1 MNFLREVIKIDKL
14 VSPCSYQGAKQ
25 RVAKE
30 IVDYILNTTFLSKD
44 IKIYDLCCGSG
55 AVTVELLNRGV
66 PPENIVMCDKSSWGV
81 FWKSIG
87 EGKFNL
93 NKFYKYSKSVPR
105 DKSLI
110 QAHIKELSKTNADV
124 DEEYKYILLQASSF
138 GGKQIWNTEG
148 KWCNTSFRDYWQPTA
163 TSKRRSPVNPMQP
176 MIDELEKRIEVLINN
191 CKGLTCYHKDIY
203 EMLDIIENDKSDK
216 VIYIDPPYT
225 NTTGYGFNFDCS
237 DFISRLFDVTVA
249 PIFVSEKEKISD
261 DEAIQLNFSGAKGGI
276 SGNKRGKNEEW
287 LNVYR

>member
-1 MNFLREVIKIDKL
+1 MNL
-14 VSPCSYQGAKQ
+14 VSPCSYQGGKQ

-30 IVDYILNTTFLSKD
+30 IVDYILNTTFLLKD
-44 IKIYDLCCGSG
+44 TKFYDLCCGSG

-66 PPENIVMCDKSSWGV
+66 PPENITMCDKSSWGV

-87 EGKFNL
+87 EGIFDL
-93 NKFYKYSKSVPR
+93 NKFYKYSKAVPR

-138 GGKQIWNTEG
+138 GGKQICKKDG
-148 KWCNTSFRDYWQPTA
+148 KWQSPSFRNFWQPTE
-163 TSKRRSPVNPMQP
+163 TSNRRSVVNPMMP
-176 MIDELEKRIEVLINN
+176 MIDELEKRVKILADN
-191 CKGLTCYHKDIY
+191 CKGLTCHHKDIY

-225 NTTGYGFNFDCS
+225 NTSGYAFSFDYS
-237 DFISRLFDVTVA
+237 DFLNKLFDVTVA
-249 PIFVSEKEKISD
+249 HIFVSEKEKIS

-276 SGNKRGKNEEW
+276 NGNRKNKNEEW

>member
-1 MNFLREVIKIDKL
+1 MNL
-14 VSPCSYQGAKQ
+14 VSPCSYQGGKQ

-30 IVDYILNTTFLSKD
+30 IVDYILNTTFFSKD
-44 IKIYDLCCGSG
+44 TKFYDLCCGSG

-66 PPENIVMCDKSSWGV
+66 PPENITMCDKSSWGV

-87 EGKFNL
+87 EGIFDL
-93 NKFYKYSKSVPR
+93 NKFYKYSKAVPR

-138 GGKQIWNTEG
+138 GGKQICKKDG
-148 KWCNTSFRDYWQPTA
+148 KWQSPSFRNFWQPTE
-163 TSKRRSPVNPMQP
+163 TSNRRSVVNPMMP
-176 MIDELEKRIEVLINN
+176 MIEELEKRVKILADN
-191 CKGLTCYHKDIY
+191 CKGLTCHHKDIY

-225 NTTGYGFNFDCS
+225 NTSGYAFNFDYS
-237 DFISRLFDVTVA
+237 DFLSKLFDVTVA
-249 PIFVSEKEKISD
+249 HIFVSEKEKIS

-276 SGNKRGKNEEW
+276 NGNRKNKNEEW

>member
-1 MNFLREVIKIDKL
+1 MNL
-14 VSPCSYQGAKQ
+14 VSPCSYQGGKQ

-44 IKIYDLCCGSG
+44 TKFYDLCCGSG

-66 PPENIVMCDKSSWGV
+66 PPENITMCDKSSWGV

-87 EGKFNL
+87 EGIFDL
-93 NKFYKYSKSVPR
+93 NKFYKYSKAVPR

-138 GGKQIWNTEG
+138 GGKQICKKDG
-148 KWCNTSFRDYWQPTA
+148 KWQSPSFRNFWQPTE
-163 TSKRRSPVNPMQP
+163 TSNRRSVVNPMMP
-176 MIDELEKRIEVLINN
+176 MIDELEKRVKILVDN
-191 CKGLTCYHKDIY
+191 CKGLTCHHKDIY

-225 NTTGYGFNFDCS
+225 NTSGYAFSFDYS
-237 DFISRLFDVTVA
+237 DFLSRLFDVTVA
-249 PIFVSEKEKISD
+249 HIFVSEKEKIS

-276 SGNKRGKNEEW
+276 NGNRKNKNEEW

>member
-1 MNFLREVIKIDKL
+1 MNL
-14 VSPCSYQGAKQ
+14 VSPCSYQGGKQ

-30 IVDYILNTTFLSKD
+30 IVDYILNATFLSKD
-44 IKIYDLCCGSG
+44 TKFYDLCCGSG

-66 PPENIVMCDKSSWGV
+66 PPENITMCDKSSWGV

-87 EGKFNL
+87 EGIFDL
-93 NKFYKYSKSVPR
+93 NKFYKYSKAVPR

-138 GGKQIWNTEG
+138 GGKQICKKDG
-148 KWCNTSFRDYWQPTA
+148 KWQSPSFRNFWQPTE
-163 TSKRRSPVNPMQP
+163 TSNRRSVVNPMMP
-176 MIDELEKRIEVLINN
+176 MIDELEKRVKILADN
-191 CKGLTCYHKDIY
+191 CKGLTCHHKDIY
-203 EMLDIIENDKSDK
+203 EMLDIIENDKADK

-225 NTTGYGFNFDCS
+225 NTSGYAFSFDYS
-237 DFISRLFDVTVA
+237 DFLSKLFDVTVA
-249 PIFVSEKEKISD
+249 HIFVSEKEKIS

-276 SGNKRGKNEEW
+276 NGNRKNKNEEW

>member
-1 MNFLREVIKIDKL
+1 MNL
-14 VSPCSYQGAKQ
+14 VSTCSYQGGKQ

-30 IVDYILNTTFLSKD
+30 IVDYILNTTVFSKD
-44 IKIYDLCCGSG
+44 TKFYDLCCGSG

-66 PPENIVMCDKSSWGV
+66 PPENIIMCDKSSWGV

-87 EGKFNL
+87 EGIFDL
-93 NKFYKYSKSVPR
+93 NKFYKYSKAVPR

-138 GGKQIWNTEG
+138 GGKQICKKDG
-148 KWCNTSFRDYWQPTA
+148 KWQSPSFRNFWQPTE
-163 TSKRRSPVNPMQP
+163 TSNRRSVVNPMMP
-176 MIDELEKRIEVLINN
+176 MIDELEKRVKILADN
-191 CKGLTCYHKDIY
+191 CKGLTCHHKDIY

-225 NTTGYGFNFDCS
+225 NTSGYAFSFDYS
-237 DFISRLFDVTVA
+237 DFLSKLFDVTVA
-249 PIFVSEKEKISD
+249 HIYVSEKEKIS

-276 SGNKRGKNEEW
+276 NGNRKNKNEEW

>member
-1 MNFLREVIKIDKL
+1 MNL
-14 VSPCSYQGAKQ
+14 VSPCSYQGGKQ

-44 IKIYDLCCGSG
+44 IKFYDLCCGSG

-66 PPENIVMCDKSSWGV
+66 PPENITMCDKSSWGV

-87 EGKFNL
+87 EGIFDL
-93 NKFYKYSKSVPR
+93 NKFYKYSKAVPR

-138 GGKQIWNTEG
+138 GGKQICKKDG
-148 KWCNTSFRDYWQPTA
+148 KWQSPSFRNFWQPTE
-163 TSKRRSPVNPMQP
+163 TSNRRSVVNPMMP
-176 MIDELEKRIEVLINN
+176 MIDELEKRVKILADN
-191 CKGLTCYHKDIY
+191 CKGLTCHHKDIY

-225 NTTGYGFNFDCS
+225 NTSGYAFSFDYS
-237 DFISRLFDVTVA
+237 DFLSKLFDVTVA
-249 PIFVSEKEKISD
+249 HIFVSEKEKISD
-261 DEAIQLNFSGAKGGI
+261 GAIQLNFSGAKGGI
-276 SGNKRGKNEEW
+276 NGNRKNKNEEW

>member
-1 MNFLREVIKIDKL
+1 MNL
-14 VSPCSYQGAKQ
+14 VSPCSYQGGKQ

-44 IKIYDLCCGSG
+44 TKFYDLCCGSG

-66 PPENIVMCDKSSWGV
+66 PPENITMCDKSSWGV

-87 EGKFNL
+87 EGIFDL
-93 NKFYKYSKSVPR
+93 NKFYKYSKAVPR

-138 GGKQIWNTEG
+138 GGKQICKKDG
-148 KWCNTSFRDYWQPTA
+148 KWQSPSFRNFWQPTE
-163 TSKRRSPVNPMQP
+163 TSNRRSVVNPMMP
-176 MIDELEKRIEVLINN
+176 MIDELEKRVKILVDN
-191 CKGLTCYHKDIY
+191 CKGLTCHHKDIY

-225 NTTGYGFNFDCS
+225 NTSGYAFSFDYS
-237 DFISRLFDVTVA
+237 DFLSKLFDVTVA
-249 PIFVSEKEKISD
+249 HIFVSEKKKSLMKQYSLIFLAQRVVLMAIEKT
-261 DEAIQLNFSGAKGGI
+261 
-276 SGNKRGKNEEW
+276 RMKNG
-287 LNVYR
+287 

>member
-1 MNFLREVIKIDKL
+1 MNL
-14 VSPCSYQGAKQ
+14 VSPCSYQGGKQ

-44 IKIYDLCCGSG
+44 TKFYDLCCGSG

-66 PPENIVMCDKSSWGV
+66 PPENITMCDKSSWGV
-81 FWKSIG
+81 FWESIG
-87 EGKFNL
+87 EGIFDL
-93 NKFYKYSKSVPR
+93 NKFYKYSKAVPR

-138 GGKQIWNTEG
+138 GGKQICKKDG
-148 KWCNTSFRDYWQPTA
+148 KWQSPSFRNFWQPTE
-163 TSKRRSPVNPMQP
+163 TSNRRSVVNPMMP
-176 MIDELEKRIEVLINN
+176 MIEELEKRVKILADN
-191 CKGLTCYHKDIY
+191 CKGLTCHHKDIY
-203 EMLDIIENDKSDK
+203 EMLDIIKNDKSDK

-225 NTTGYGFNFDCS
+225 NTSGYVFSFDYS
-237 DFISRLFDVTVA
+237 DFLSKLFDVTVA
-249 PIFVSEKEKISD
+249 HIFVSEKEKIS
-261 DEAIQLNFSGAKGGI
+261 DEAIQLNFSGAKSGI
-276 SGNKRGKNEEW
+276 NGNRKNKNEEW

>member
-1 MNFLREVIKIDKL
+1 MNL
-14 VSPCSYQGAKQ
+14 VSPCSYQGGKQ

-44 IKIYDLCCGSG
+44 TKFYDLCCGSG

-66 PPENIVMCDKSSWGV
+66 PPENITMCDKSSWGV

-87 EGKFNL
+87 EGIFDL
-93 NKFYKYSKSVPR
+93 NKFYKYSKAVPR

-138 GGKQIWNTEG
+138 GGKQICKKDG
-148 KWCNTSFRDYWQPTA
+148 KWQSPSFRNFWQPTE
-163 TSKRRSPVNPMQP
+163 TSNRRSVVNPMMP
-176 MIDELEKRIEVLINN
+176 MIDELEKRVKILADN
-191 CKGLTCYHKDIY
+191 CKGLTCHHKDIY

-225 NTTGYGFNFDCS
+225 NTSGYAFSFDYS
-237 DFISRLFDVTVA
+237 DFLSKLFDVTVA
-249 PIFVSEKEKISD
+249 HIFVSEKEKIS

-276 SGNKRGKNEEW
+276 NGNRKNKNEEW
-287 LNVYR
+287 LNVFR

>member
-1 MNFLREVIKIDKL
+1 MNLA
-14 VSPCSYQGAKQ
+14 SPCSYQGGKQ

-44 IKIYDLCCGSG
+44 TKFYDLCCGSG

-66 PPENIVMCDKSSWGV
+66 PPENITMCDKSSWGV

-87 EGKFNL
+87 EGIFDL
-93 NKFYKYSKSVPR
+93 NKFYKYSKAVPR

-138 GGKQIWNTEG
+138 GGKQICKKDG
-148 KWCNTSFRDYWQPTA
+148 KWQSPSFRNFWQPTE
-163 TSKRRSPVNPMQP
+163 TSNRRSVVNPMMP
-176 MIDELEKRIEVLINN
+176 MIEELEKRVKILADN
-191 CKGLTCYHKDIY
+191 CKGLTCHHKDIY

-225 NTTGYGFNFDCS
+225 NTSGYAFSFDYS
-237 DFISRLFDVTVA
+237 DFLSKLFDVTVA
-249 PIFVSEKEKISD
+249 HIFVSEKEKIS

-276 SGNKRGKNEEW
+276 NGNRKNKNEEW

>member
-1 MNFLREVIKIDKL
+1 MNL
-14 VSPCSYQGAKQ
+14 VSPCSYQGGKQ

-44 IKIYDLCCGSG
+44 TKFYDLCCGSG

-66 PPENIVMCDKSSWGV
+66 PPENITMCDKSSWGV

-87 EGKFNL
+87 EGIFDL
-93 NKFYKYSKSVPR
+93 NKFYKYSKVVPR

-138 GGKQIWNTEG
+138 GGKQICKKDD
-148 KWCNTSFRDYWQPTA
+148 KWQSPSFRNFWQPTE
-163 TSKRRSPVNPMQP
+163 TSNRRSVVNPMMP
-176 MIDELEKRIEVLINN
+176 MIDELEKRVKILADN
-191 CKGLTCYHKDIY
+191 CKGLTCHHKDIY

-225 NTTGYGFNFDCS
+225 NTSGYAFSFDYS
-237 DFISRLFDVTVA
+237 DFLSKLFDVTIA
-249 PIFVSEKEKISD
+249 HIFVSEKEKIS

-276 SGNKRGKNEEW
+276 NGNRKNKNEEW

>member
-1 MNFLREVIKIDKL
+1 MNL
-14 VSPCSYQGAKQ
+14 VSPCSYQGGKQ

-44 IKIYDLCCGSG
+44 IKFYDLCCGSG

-66 PPENIVMCDKSSWGV
+66 PPENITMCDKSSWGV

-87 EGKFNL
+87 EGIFDL
-93 NKFYKYSKSVPR
+93 NKFYKYSKAVPR

-138 GGKQIWNTEG
+138 GGKQICKKDG
-148 KWCNTSFRDYWQPTA
+148 KWQSPSFRNFWQPTE
-163 TSKRRSPVNPMQP
+163 TSNRRSVVNPMMP
-176 MIDELEKRIEVLINN
+176 MIDELEKRVKILADN
-191 CKGLTCYHKDIY
+191 CKGLTCHHKDIY

-225 NTTGYGFNFDCS
+225 NTSGYAFSFDYS
-237 DFISRLFDVTVA
+237 DFLSKLFDVTVA
-249 PIFVSEKEKISD
+249 HIFVSEKEKIS

-276 SGNKRGKNEEW
+276 NGNRKNKNEEW

>member
-1 MNFLREVIKIDKL
+1 MNL
-14 VSPCSYQGAKQ
+14 VSPCSYQGGKQ

-44 IKIYDLCCGSG
+44 TKFYDLCCGSG

-66 PPENIVMCDKSSWGV
+66 PPENITMCDKSSWGV

-87 EGKFNL
+87 EGIFDL
-93 NKFYKYSKSVPR
+93 NKFYKYSKAVPR

-138 GGKQIWNTEG
+138 GGKQICKKDG
-148 KWCNTSFRDYWQPTA
+148 KWQSPSFRNFWQPTE
-163 TSKRRSPVNPMQP
+163 TSNRRSVVNPMMP
-176 MIDELEKRIEVLINN
+176 MIEEIEKRVKILADN
-191 CKGLTCYHKDIY
+191 CKGLTCHHKDIY
-203 EMLDIIENDKSDK
+203 EMLDIIENDKADK

-225 NTTGYGFNFDCS
+225 NTSGYAFSFDYS
-237 DFISRLFDVTVA
+237 DFLSKLFDVTVA
-249 PIFVSEKEKISD
+249 HIFVSEKEKIS

-276 SGNKRGKNEEW
+276 NGNRKNKNEEW

>member
-1 MNFLREVIKIDKL
+1 MNL
-14 VSPCSYQGAKQ
+14 VSPCSYQGGKQ

-44 IKIYDLCCGSG
+44 TKFYDLCCGSG

-66 PPENIVMCDKSSWGV
+66 PPENITMCDKSSWGV

-87 EGKFNL
+87 EGIFDL
-93 NKFYKYSKSVPR
+93 NKFYKYSKAVPR

-138 GGKQIWNTEG
+138 GGKQICKKDG
-148 KWCNTSFRDYWQPTA
+148 KWQSPSFRNFWQPTE
-163 TSKRRSPVNPMQP
+163 TSNRRSVVNPMMP
-176 MIDELEKRIEVLINN
+176 MIDELEKRVKILADN
-191 CKGLTCYHKDIY
+191 CKGLTCHHKDIY
-203 EMLDIIENDKSDK
+203 EMLDIIENDKADK

-225 NTTGYGFNFDCS
+225 NTSGYAFSFDYS
-237 DFISRLFDVTVA
+237 DFLSKLFDVTVA
-249 PIFVSEKEKISD
+249 HIFVSEKEKIS

-276 SGNKRGKNEEW
+276 NGNRKNKNEEW

>member
-1 MNFLREVIKIDKL
+1 MNL
-14 VSPCSYQGAKQ
+14 VSPCSYQGGKQ

-44 IKIYDLCCGSG
+44 TKFYDLCCGSG

-66 PPENIVMCDKSSWGV
+66 PPENITMCDKSSWGV

-87 EGKFNL
+87 EGIFDL
-93 NKFYKYSKSVPR
+93 NKFYKYSKAVPR

-138 GGKQIWNTEG
+138 GGKQICKKDG
-148 KWCNTSFRDYWQPTA
+148 KWQSPSFRNFWQPTE
-163 TSKRRSPVNPMQP
+163 TSNRRSVVNPMMP
-176 MIDELEKRIEVLINN
+176 MIDELEKRVKILADN
-191 CKGLTCYHKDIY
+191 CKGLTCHHKDIY

-225 NTTGYGFNFDCS
+225 NTSGYAFSFDYS
-237 DFISRLFDVTVA
+237 DFLSRLFDVTVA
-249 PIFVSEKEKISD
+249 HIFVSEKEKIS

-276 SGNKRGKNEEW
+276 NGNRKNKNEEW
-287 LNVYR
+287 LNVFR

>member
-1 MNFLREVIKIDKL
+1 MNL
-14 VSPCSYQGAKQ
+14 VSPCSYQGGKQ

-44 IKIYDLCCGSG
+44 TKFYDLCCGSG

-66 PPENIVMCDKSSWGV
+66 PPENIAMCDKSSWGV

-87 EGKFNL
+87 EGIFDL
-93 NKFYKYSKSVPR
+93 NKFYKYSKAVPR

-138 GGKQIWNTEG
+138 GGKQICKKDG
-148 KWCNTSFRDYWQPTA
+148 KWQSPSFRNFWQPTE
-163 TSKRRSPVNPMQP
+163 TSNRRSVVNPMMP
-176 MIDELEKRIEVLINN
+176 MIDELEKRVKILVDN
-191 CKGLTCYHKDIY
+191 CKGLTCHHKDIY

-225 NTTGYGFNFDCS
+225 NTSGYAFSFDYS
-237 DFISRLFDVTVA
+237 DFLSKLFDVTVA
-249 PIFVSEKEKISD
+249 HIFVSEKEKIS

-276 SGNKRGKNEEW
+276 NGNRKNKNEEW

>member
-1 MNFLREVIKIDKL
+1 MNL
-14 VSPCSYQGAKQ
+14 VSPCSYQGGKQ

-44 IKIYDLCCGSG
+44 TKFYDLCCGSG

-66 PPENIVMCDKSSWGV
+66 PLENITMCDKSSWGV

-87 EGKFNL
+87 EGIFDL
-93 NKFYKYSKSVPR
+93 NKFYKYSKAVPR

-138 GGKQIWNTEG
+138 GGKQICKKDG
-148 KWCNTSFRDYWQPTA
+148 KWQSPSFRNFWQPTE
-163 TSKRRSPVNPMQP
+163 TSNRRSVVNPMMP
-176 MIDELEKRIEVLINN
+176 MIEELEKRVKILADN
-191 CKGLTCYHKDIY
+191 CKGLTCHHKDIY
-203 EMLDIIENDKSDK
+203 EMLDIIENDKADK

-225 NTTGYGFNFDCS
+225 NTSGYAFSFDYS
-237 DFISRLFDVTVA
+237 DFLSKLFDVTVA
-249 PIFVSEKEKISD
+249 HIFVSEKEKIS

-276 SGNKRGKNEEW
+276 NGNRKNKNEEW

>member
-1 MNFLREVIKIDKL
+1 MNL
-14 VSPCSYQGAKQ
+14 VSPCSYQGGKQ

-44 IKIYDLCCGSG
+44 TKFYDLCCGSG

-66 PPENIVMCDKSSWGV
+66 PPENITMCDKSSWGV

-87 EGKFNL
+87 EGIFDL
-93 NKFYKYSKSVPR
+93 NKFYKYSKAVPR

-138 GGKQIWNTEG
+138 GGKQICKKDG
-148 KWCNTSFRDYWQPTA
+148 KWQSPSFRNFWQPTE
-163 TSKRRSPVNPMQP
+163 TSNRRSVVNPMMP
-176 MIDELEKRIEVLINN
+176 MIDELEKRVKILVDN
-191 CKGLTCYHKDIY
+191 CKGLTCHHKDIY

-225 NTTGYGFNFDCS
+225 NTSGYAFSFDYS
-237 DFISRLFDVTVA
+237 DFLSKLFDVTVA
-249 PIFVSEKEKISD
+249 HIFVSEKEKIS

-276 SGNKRGKNEEW
+276 NGNRKNKNEEW

>member
-1 MNFLREVIKIDKL
+1 MNL
-14 VSPCSYQGAKQ
+14 VSPCSYQGGKQ

-30 IVDYILNTTFLSKD
+30 IVDYILNTTVFSKD
-44 IKIYDLCCGSG
+44 TKFYDLCCGSG

-66 PPENIVMCDKSSWGV
+66 PPENIIMCDKSSWGV

-87 EGKFNL
+87 EGIFDL
-93 NKFYKYSKSVPR
+93 NKFYKYSKAVPR

-138 GGKQIWNTEG
+138 GGKQICKKDG
-148 KWCNTSFRDYWQPTA
+148 KWQSPSFRNFWQPTE
-163 TSKRRSPVNPMQP
+163 TSNRRSVVNPMMP
-176 MIDELEKRIEVLINN
+176 MIDELEKRVKILADN
-191 CKGLTCYHKDIY
+191 CKGLTCHHKDIY
-203 EMLDIIENDKSDK
+203 EMLDIIKNDKSDK

-225 NTTGYGFNFDCS
+225 NTSGYAFSFDYS
-237 DFISRLFDVTVA
+237 DFLSKLFDVTVA
-249 PIFVSEKEKISD
+249 HIYVSEKEKIS

-276 SGNKRGKNEEW
+276 NGNRKNKNEEW

>member
-1 MNFLREVIKIDKL
+1 MNL
-14 VSPCSYQGAKQ
+14 VSPCSYQGGKQ

-44 IKIYDLCCGSG
+44 TKFYDLCCGSG

-66 PPENIVMCDKSSWGV
+66 PPENITMCDKSSWGV

-87 EGKFNL
+87 EGIFDL
-93 NKFYKYSKSVPR
+93 NKFYKYSKAVPR

-138 GGKQIWNTEG
+138 GGKQICKKDG
-148 KWCNTSFRDYWQPTA
+148 KWQSPSFRNFWQPTE
-163 TSKRRSPVNPMQP
+163 TSNRRSVVNPMMP
-176 MIDELEKRIEVLINN
+176 MIEELEKRVKILADN
-191 CKGLTCYHKDIY
+191 CKGLTCHHKDIY

-225 NTTGYGFNFDCS
+225 NTSGYAFSFDYS
-237 DFISRLFDVTVA
+237 DFLSRLFDVTVA
-249 PIFVSEKEKISD
+249 HIFVSEKEKIS

-276 SGNKRGKNEEW
+276 NGNRKNKNEEW
-287 LNVYR
+287 LNVFRKKQN

>member
-1 MNFLREVIKIDKL
+1 MNL
-14 VSPCSYQGAKQ
+14 VSPCSYQGGKQ

-44 IKIYDLCCGSG
+44 TKFYDLCCGSG

-66 PPENIVMCDKSSWGV
+66 PPENITMCDKSSWGV

-87 EGKFNL
+87 EGIFDL
-93 NKFYKYSKSVPR
+93 NKFYKYSKAVPR

-138 GGKQIWNTEG
+138 GGKQIYKKDG
-148 KWCNTSFRDYWQPTA
+148 KWQSPSFRNFWQPTE
-163 TSKRRSPVNPMQP
+163 TSNRRSVVNPMMP
-176 MIDELEKRIEVLINN
+176 MIEELEKRVKILADN
-191 CKGLTCYHKDIY
+191 CKGLTCHHKDIY
-203 EMLDIIENDKSDK
+203 EMLDIIKNDKSDK

-225 NTTGYGFNFDCS
+225 NTSGYAFSFDYS
-237 DFISRLFDVTVA
+237 DFLSKLFDVTVA
-249 PIFVSEKEKISD
+249 HIFVSEKEKIS

-276 SGNKRGKNEEW
+276 NGNRKNKNEEW

>member
-1 MNFLREVIKIDKL
+1 MNL
-14 VSPCSYQGAKQ
+14 VSPCSYQGGKQ

-44 IKIYDLCCGSG
+44 TKFYDLCCGSG

-66 PPENIVMCDKSSWGV
+66 PPENITMCDKSSWGV

-87 EGKFNL
+87 EGIFDL
-93 NKFYKYSKSVPR
+93 NKFYKYSKAVPR

-138 GGKQIWNTEG
+138 GGKQICKKDG
-148 KWCNTSFRDYWQPTA
+148 KWQSPSFRNFWQPTE
-163 TSKRRSPVNPMQP
+163 TSNRRSVVNPMMP
-176 MIDELEKRIEVLINN
+176 MIEELEKRVKILADN
-191 CKGLTCYHKDIY
+191 CKGLTCHHKDIY
-203 EMLDIIENDKSDK
+203 EMLDIIENDKADK

-225 NTTGYGFNFDCS
+225 NTSGYAFSFDYS
-237 DFISRLFDVTVA
+237 DFLSKLFDVTVA
-249 PIFVSEKEKISD
+249 HIFVSEKEKIS

-276 SGNKRGKNEEW
+276 NGNRKNKNEEW

>member
-1 MNFLREVIKIDKL
+1 MNL
-14 VSPCSYQGAKQ
+14 VSPCSYQGGKQ

-30 IVDYILNTTFLSKD
+30 IVDYILNTTFFSKD
-44 IKIYDLCCGSG
+44 TKFYDLCCGSG

-66 PPENIVMCDKSSWGV
+66 PPENITMCDKSSWGV

-87 EGKFNL
+87 EGIFDL
-93 NKFYKYSKSVPR
+93 NKFYKYSKAVPR

-138 GGKQIWNTEG
+138 GGKQICKKDG
-148 KWCNTSFRDYWQPTA
+148 KWQSPSFRNFWQPTE
-163 TSKRRSPVNPMQP
+163 TSNRRSVVNPMMP
-176 MIDELEKRIEVLINN
+176 MIEELEKRVKILADN
-191 CKGLTCYHKDIY
+191 CKGLTCHHKDIY
-203 EMLDIIENDKSDK
+203 EMLDIIENDKADK

-225 NTTGYGFNFDCS
+225 NTSGYAFSFDYS
-237 DFISRLFDVTVA
+237 DFLSKLFDVTVA
-249 PIFVSEKEKISD
+249 HIFVSEKEKIS

-276 SGNKRGKNEEW
+276 NGNRKNKNEEW

>member
-1 MNFLREVIKIDKL
+1 MNL
-14 VSPCSYQGAKQ
+14 VSPCSYQGGKQ

-30 IVDYILNTTFLSKD
+30 IVDYILNTTFFSKD
-44 IKIYDLCCGSG
+44 TKFYDLCCGSG

-66 PPENIVMCDKSSWGV
+66 PPENITMCDKSSWGV

-87 EGKFNL
+87 EGIFDL
-93 NKFYKYSKSVPR
+93 NKFYKYSKAVPR

-138 GGKQIWNTEG
+138 GGKQICKKDG
-148 KWCNTSFRDYWQPTA
+148 KWQSPSFRNFWQPTE
-163 TSKRRSPVNPMQP
+163 TSNRRSVVNPMMP
-176 MIDELEKRIEVLINN
+176 MIEELEKRVKILADN

-203 EMLDIIENDKSDK
+203 EMLDIIKNDKSDK

-225 NTTGYGFNFDCS
+225 NTSGYAFSFDYS
-237 DFISRLFDVTVA
+237 DFLSKLFDVTVA
-249 PIFVSEKEKISD
+249 HIFVSEKEKIS

-276 SGNKRGKNEEW
+276 NGNRKNKNEEW

>member
-1 MNFLREVIKIDKL
+1 MNL
-14 VSPCSYQGAKQ
+14 VSPCSYQGGKQ

-44 IKIYDLCCGSG
+44 TKFYDLCCGSG

-66 PPENIVMCDKSSWGV
+66 PPENITMCDKSSWGV

-87 EGKFNL
+87 EGIFDL
-93 NKFYKYSKSVPR
+93 NKFYKYSKAVPR

-138 GGKQIWNTEG
+138 GGKQICKKDG
-148 KWCNTSFRDYWQPTA
+148 KWQSPSFRNFWQPTE
-163 TSKRRSPVNPMQP
+163 TSNRRSVVNPMMP
-176 MIDELEKRIEVLINN
+176 MIDELEKRVKILADN
-191 CKGLTCYHKDIY
+191 CKGLTCHHKDIY
-203 EMLDIIENDKSDK
+203 EMLDIIKNDKSDK

-225 NTTGYGFNFDCS
+225 NTSGYAFSFDYS
-237 DFISRLFDVTVA
+237 DFLSKLFDVTVA
-249 PIFVSEKEKISD
+249 HIFVSEKEKIS

-276 SGNKRGKNEEW
+276 NGNRKNKNEEW

>member
-1 MNFLREVIKIDKL
+1 MNL
-14 VSPCSYQGAKQ
+14 VSPCSYQGGKQ

-44 IKIYDLCCGSG
+44 TKFYDLCCGSG

-66 PPENIVMCDKSSWGV
+66 PPENITMCDKSSWGV

-87 EGKFNL
+87 EGIFDL
-93 NKFYKYSKSVPR
+93 NKFYKYSKAVPR

-138 GGKQIWNTEG
+138 GGKQIYKKDG
-148 KWCNTSFRDYWQPTA
+148 KWQSPSFRNFWQPTE
-163 TSKRRSPVNPMQP
+163 TSNRRSVVNPMMP
-176 MIDELEKRIEVLINN
+176 MIDELEKRVKFLADN
-191 CKGLTCYHKDIY
+191 CKGLTCHHKDIY
-203 EMLDIIENDKSDK
+203 EMLDIIKNDKSDK

-225 NTTGYGFNFDCS
+225 NTSGYAFSFDYS
-237 DFISRLFDVTVA
+237 DFLSKLFDVTVA
-249 PIFVSEKEKISD
+249 HIFVSEKEKIS

-276 SGNKRGKNEEW
+276 NGNRKNKNEEW

>member
-1 MNFLREVIKIDKL
+1 MNL
-14 VSPCSYQGAKQ
+14 VSPCSYQGGKQ

-44 IKIYDLCCGSG
+44 TKFYDLCCGSG

-66 PPENIVMCDKSSWGV
+66 PPENITMCDKSSWGV

-87 EGKFNL
+87 EGIFDL
-93 NKFYKYSKSVPR
+93 NKFYKYSKAVPR

-138 GGKQIWNTEG
+138 GGKQICKKDG
-148 KWCNTSFRDYWQPTA
+148 KWQSPSFRNFWQPTE
-163 TSKRRSPVNPMQP
+163 TSNRRSVVNPMMP
-176 MIDELEKRIEVLINN
+176 MIEELEKRVKILVDN
-191 CKGLTCYHKDIY
+191 CKGLTCHHKDIY

-225 NTTGYGFNFDCS
+225 NTSGYAFSFDYS
-237 DFISRLFDVTVA
+237 DFLSKLFDVTVA
-249 PIFVSEKEKISD
+249 HIFVSEKEKIS

-276 SGNKRGKNEEW
+276 NGNRKNKNEEW

>member
-1 MNFLREVIKIDKL
+1 MNL
-14 VSPCSYQGAKQ
+14 VSPCSYQGGKQ

-44 IKIYDLCCGSG
+44 TKFYDLCCGSG

-66 PPENIVMCDKSSWGV
+66 PPENITMCDKSSWGV
-81 FWKSIG
+81 FWKFIG
-87 EGKFNL
+87 EGIFDL
-93 NKFYKYSKSVPR
+93 NKFYKYSKAVPR

-138 GGKQIWNTEG
+138 GGKQICKKDG
-148 KWCNTSFRDYWQPTA
+148 KWQSPSFRNFWQPTE
-163 TSKRRSPVNPMQP
+163 TSNRRSAVNPMMP
-176 MIDELEKRIEVLINN
+176 MIDELEKRVKILVDN
-191 CKGLTCYHKDIY
+191 CKGLTCHHKDIY

-225 NTTGYGFNFDCS
+225 NTSGYAFSFDYS
-237 DFISRLFDVTVA
+237 DFLSKLFDVTVA
-249 PIFVSEKEKISD
+249 HIFVSEKEKIS

-276 SGNKRGKNEEW
+276 NGNRKNKNEEW